1 MELIT
6 KLILLALGE
15 CYEKCVID
23 WHPEDG
29 VPDSFEGE
37 CEIECTKYFPPW
49 KGGDYFVFLLGIFC
63 LIDAEHLEVWHSSKL
78 EEVEV

>member
-6 KLILLALGE
+6 KLIIIALGE

-37 CEIECTKYFPPW
+37 CEIEQNFHPAQGGFPT
-49 KGGDYFVFLLGIFC
+49 YQ
-63 LIDAEHLEVWHSSKL
+63 
-78 EEVEV
+78 